1 MGRLLIGA
9 CASAALLLASAVDAY
24 ELDVSIDLRAVSSD
38 ATNSR
43 LEGGLGKLRYDAT
56 DEGLRLRYL
65 RLGYRL
71 DVTQTLR
78 VTGEAAAY
86 ADHDVNALDLTELYA
101 EWRPIPSSSWRS
113 RLKVG
118 AFYPEISL
126 ENRMRGW
133 RSPYTLS
140 CSAINAWIGEE
151 VRAIGA
157 EYSLDLLGR
166 SQGHAF
172 DLTFNAPA
180 FGWNDAAGTVLASRG
195 WGVHDRES
203 SLFGRFANGGQQ
215 VPERTLF
222 YDDLD
227 KRAGYYAGVSANYRG
242 LMEARMLHYDNR
254 ARLSPDNPKIQDDPW
269 ETYFDSLGL
278 RLTPTA
284 EWTLITQWLHGRTY
298 DGIGPPANAWTFNS
312 DFLLAS
318 WKRGPMRYSAR
329 YDRFMTQQT
338 ASNFI
343 QYIGFYLGDDGHAW
357 TLAGE
362 RELSR
367 HWSAVLE
374 VIQADSTV
382 AQRAF
387 TGEALAQRERQWQL
401 AIRHEK

>member
-1 MGRLLIGA
+1 
-9 CASAALLLASAVDAY
+9 
-24 ELDVSIDLRAVSSD
+24 
-38 ATNSR
+38 
-43 LEGGLGKLRYDAT
+43 
-56 DEGLRLRYL
+56 
-65 RLGYRL
+65 
-71 DVTQTLR
+71 
-78 VTGEAAAY
+78 
-86 ADHDVNALDLTELYA
+86 
-101 EWRPIPSSSWRS
+101 
-113 RLKVG
+113 
-118 AFYPEISL
+118 
-126 ENRMRGW
+126 
-133 RSPYTLS
+133 
-140 CSAINAWIGEE
+140 
-151 VRAIGA
+151 
-157 EYSLDLLGR
+157 
-166 SQGHAF
+166 
-172 DLTFNAPA
+172 
-180 FGWNDAAGTVLASRG
+180 
-195 WGVHDRES
+195 
-203 SLFGRFANGGQQ
+203 
-215 VPERTLF
+215 
-222 YDDLD
+222 
-227 KRAGYYAGVSANYRG
+227 
-242 LMEARMLHYDNR
+242 MLHYDNR

-401 AIRHEK
+401 AIRYDK